1 MDRALP
7 ELIKPDSI
15 RPVLLADIG
24 GTNLRFALGEG
35 PSQPLRADSI
45 RRYRAADHGSLGEAA
60 ARYVD
65 ELAVQPHAGV
75 FAVAG
80 RVDAGEVK
88 ITNLPWTVSAQAVAK
103 QLSLASVR
111 LVNDFAA
118 QSRCLPL
125 LTSDDLEV
133 VGSVPAPSLAG
144 GAARTVAVAGPGTG
158 LGVGALL
165 MRDGRAIELET
176 EGGHLSF
183 APGSDEEVAVLAR
196 LRARFGRVSNE
207 RVVCGNGLY
216 NLYVAL
222 CEIAGIAPGAPNQE
236 AVSLAASDG
245 SDAHSVRA
253 VELFCEI
260 FGAICGDLVFAF
272 GAWDGVYLT
281 GGLLE
286 PMLPWIRRGGF
297 RRRFEDKG
305 RFSPTMAKIP
315 TLAITHPHTGL
326 LGAAAIA
333 LDG

>member
-7 ELIKPDSI
+7 T
-15 RPVLLADIG
+15 LLADIG

-35 PSQPLRADSI
+35 PAQPLRADSI

-65 ELAVQPHAGV
+65 ELRVQPHAAV

-88 ITNLPWTVSAQAVAK
+88 ITNLPWTVSAQAVAT

-125 LTSDDLEV
+125 LRPDDLEI
-133 VGSVPAPSLAG
+133 VGHVPAPVLHG
-144 GAARTVAVAGPGTG
+144 NAARTVAVAGPGTG

-165 MRDGRAIELET
+165 MRDGRALELET

-183 APGSDEEVAVLAR
+183 APGTDEEVAVLAR

-207 RVVCGNGLY
+207 RLVCGNGLQNIY
-216 NLYVAL
+216 GAL
-222 CEIAGIAPGAPNQE
+222 CEIAGVDVRAANPE
-236 AVSLAASDG
+236 AVSAAAHDG
-245 SDAHSVRA
+245 SDAQAIRA
-253 VELFCEI
+253 VELFCEL
-260 FGAICGDLVFAF
+260 FGAIAGDLVFAF

-315 TLAITHPHTGL
+315 TVAIRHPNTGL

-333 LDG
+333 LDE